1 MKNNIFVAQSK
12 NATGKTLFYMFEFAA
27 LVVAVVE
34 FIFGIYTAAV
44 GGGFMS
50 FLSYLVQAIIYSFIL
65 FGIGTMLDLHCAKA
79 DRCAKKAEET
89 DAPKT
94 DAE

>member
-1 MKNNIFVAQSK
+1 MKNNIFVAQSNNK
-12 NATGKTLFYMFEFAA
+12 VGKTLFYMFEIAA
-27 LVVAVVE
+27 LVVAVFE
-34 FIFGIYTAAV
+34 FIFGIYSATV

-50 FLSYLVQAIIYSFIL
+50 FLSYLVQAVIYSFIL

-79 DRCAKKAEET
+79 DRCAKKAEKAEET
-89 DAPKT
+89 T

>member
-12 NATGKTLFYMFEFAA
+12 NATGKTLFYMF
-27 LVVAVVE
+27 E

>member
-1 MKNNIFVAQSK
+1 MQNNIFVAQSK
-12 NATGKTLFYMFEFAA
+12 NTAGKTLFYMFEFAA
-27 LVVAVVE
+27 LVVALFE
-34 FIFGIYTAAV
+34 FILGIYSAAV
-44 GGGFMS
+44 GGNFMS
-50 FLSYLVQAIIYSFIL
+50 FISYLTQAIIYSLIL
-65 FGIGTMLDLHCAKA
+65 FGIGKLLDLHCAKA